1 MTLCACTYT
10 HTYTPSS
17 NSLTLPSLDAGN
29 FHKLFQS
36 SSFMIQSYTR
46 PIHTLIS
53 FYHNSCTSSVP
64 VTCSNSDIITL
75 APSHMTH
82 EYEPLVSVQQVVL
95 QHVPW
100 CISNQLTANIN
111 YLQLEDEEKG
121 TDMLQFHVFLVSNV
135 RPLMRG
141 QLRNNVDD
149 PGNLQAQL
157 SNLLTKWVLHCK
169 SWSKKFRYIYS
180 ENTYFHISTHFEIS
194 STFPEIFPF
203 ISDLA
208 SDTCTA
214 ARKAICRLTNK
225 GRMVFQQKCL
235 MHLQ

>member
-1 MTLCACTYT
+1 MTTLCACTYT

-36 SSFMIQSYTR
+36 ISFMIQSYTCPIQSYTC

-53 FYHNSCTSSVP
+53 FYHSSCTSSVP

-75 APSHMTH
+75 APSHITH
-82 EYEPLVSVQQVVL
+82 GYELLVRVQQVVL
-95 QHVPW
+95 QHDPW

-121 TDMLQFHVFLVSNV
+121 TDMLQFHIFLVSNI

-141 QLRNNVDD
+141 QL
-149 PGNLQAQL
+149 
-157 SNLLTKWVLHCK
+157 
-169 SWSKKFRYIYS
+169 
-180 ENTYFHISTHFEIS
+180 
-194 STFPEIFPF
+194 
-203 ISDLA
+203 
-208 SDTCTA
+208 
-214 ARKAICRLTNK
+214 
-225 GRMVFQQKCL
+225 
-235 MHLQ
+235 